1 MAQDISSVRDLV
13 NDEKIVVCMA
23 RVALH
28 DGETSHHYVTEEG
41 HVAITVKTHKHGV
54 PVDAVLP
61 GGADAGTGP
70 WWIPEIGTEVMI
82 GFDGDFEDDAFVLN
96 IYGSKP
102 PTQMAEGKLVMVGT
116 EIHAIAPNGT
126 AASLATKADLQAT
139 TDYLHRQFHST
150 DGHQHVTLI
159 GTTPVSTVSLSE
171 GAGPIVGPGVDGSA
185 PNPDGTEVLKGQ

>member
-126 AASLATKADLQAT
+126 AVALALKSDAQAIK
-139 TDYLHRQFHST
+139 DDM
-150 DGHQHVTLI
+150 DGHVHADPASGFTGAPLKGDVTHDPI
-159 GTTPVSTVSLSE
+159 TMSNPVGTT
-171 GAGPIVGPGVDGSA
+171 
-185 PNPDGTEVLKGQ
+185 VLKGQ